1 MLKETVSIDDVLEV
15 LNRIVNTDPQAAHD
29 LIETRVDCSDALAK
43 DPTIQVAKKE
53 VAMLGT
59 TAKFYSVGILGVL
72 NGIFGVHDDNYGA
85 IQVTME
91 DDGTVV
97 GFSLTK
103 QAKEAFGR

>member
-1 MLKETVSIDDVLEV
+1 MIKESVTLDEVLEV
-15 LNRIVNTDPQAAHD
+15 LNRIVKTDPQAAHD
-29 LIETRVDCSDALAK
+29 LVETRVGCNDALAK
-43 DPTIQVAKKE
+43 DPTIQVVEKG
-53 VAMLGT
+53 VPMLGT
-59 TAKFYSVGILGVL
+59 TKKLYSVGLLGVL
-72 NGIFGVHDDNYGA
+72 NGIFGAHDDGWGA